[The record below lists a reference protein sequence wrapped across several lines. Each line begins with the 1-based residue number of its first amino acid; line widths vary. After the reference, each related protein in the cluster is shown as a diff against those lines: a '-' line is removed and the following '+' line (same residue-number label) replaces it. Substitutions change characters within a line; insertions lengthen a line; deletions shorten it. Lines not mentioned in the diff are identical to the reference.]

1 MLANLYS
8 SIINA
13 VNDIKKFSGDTKTLD
28 ELKAEVDSMIENG
41 TIRYEY
47 RRALQ
52 DVVSN
57 LRSDYSVPY
66 LLISEDKPMLLF
78 HSRSKRSM
86 FIKFDN
92 DGVGVFYYD
101 NETNQT
107 KKDRYNMN
115 YLKDVENIKK
125 MIKSAYIYL
134 TSKLTTVVNVS
145 NDFLEYV
152 RFKTG
157 HKNVSLNIFMSTIDD
172 FDYLIFHV
180 YSSQPFDI
188 FAKTIKT
195 NGAYDIVASILADSI
210 VENLLNIKIKEE
222 NAVAGQ

>member
-8 SIINA
+8 NIINA
-13 VNDIKKFSGDTKTLD
+13 VNDIKKFSGDTKTLN
-28 ELKAEVDSMIENG
+28 ELKAEINAMLENG
-41 TIRYEY
+41 TIKDEY
-47 RRALQ
+47 RLVLQ

-57 LRSDYSVPY
+57 LRSDYSAPY

-92 DGVGVFYYD
+92 DGVSVFYYD

-107 KKDRYNMN
+107 KKDRYSINH
-115 YLKDVENIKK
+115 LKNEENIKK

-134 TSKLTTVVNVS
+134 TSKLTTVVNVNS
-145 NDFLEYV
+145 DFLEYV
-152 RFKTG
+152 RLKTG
-157 HKNVSLNIFMSTIDD
+157 HKDVSLNIFMSTIDD
-172 FDYLIFHV
+172 FDYVIFHV

-195 NGAYDIVASILADSI
+195 NNAYDIVASTLADSI

-222 NAVAGQ
+222 NVVTGQ

>member
-8 SIINA
+8 NIIAA
-13 VNDIKKFSGDTKTLD
+13 VNNIKKFSGDSKTLD
-28 ELKAEVDSMIENG
+28 ELKAEVNSMIESG
-41 TIRYEY
+41 TIKDKCKLV
-47 RRALQ
+47 LQ

-78 HSRSKRSM
+78 HSKSQRSM

-107 KKDRYNMN
+107 RKDRYNMDH
-115 YLKDVENIKK
+115 LKDVENIKK

-152 RFKTG
+152 RLKTG

-172 FDYLIFHV
+172 FDHLIFHV

-188 FAKTIKT
+188 FAKTIKA
-195 NGAYDIVASILADSI
+195 NGAYDVVASTLADSI

-222 NAVAGQ
+222 NAVTSQ